1 MEVVAK
7 LINFRL
13 ENEKFAT
20 LPITPIIIG
29 AKARLIKSR
38 F

>member
-1 MEVVAK
+1 MEVIVK

-13 ENEKFAT
+13 ENEEFAT
-20 LPITPIIIG
+20 LIMTPIIIG
-29 AKARLIKSR
+29 AKARLIRSR